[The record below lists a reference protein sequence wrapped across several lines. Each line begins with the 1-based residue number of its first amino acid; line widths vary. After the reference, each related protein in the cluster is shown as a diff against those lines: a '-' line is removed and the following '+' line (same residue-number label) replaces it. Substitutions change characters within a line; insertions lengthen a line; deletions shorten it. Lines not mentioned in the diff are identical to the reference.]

1 MFGSTVAN
9 CIGCT
14 LGGVVGGGRLV
25 DLDKPE
31 SRREKQRVA
40 AAEMARPFN
49 KELAKGRTA
58 PVFGHGRLRIMAYP
72 QFKRL
77 FEFQTGV

>member
-1 MFGSTVAN
+1 M
-9 CIGCT
+9 
-14 LGGVVGGGRLV
+14 V
-25 DLDKPE
+25 DFDKPE

-58 PVFGHGRLRIMAYP
+58 PVFGHGRLGIMA
-72 QFKRL
+72 
-77 FEFQTGV
+77 

>member
-1 MFGSTVAN
+1 MADF
-9 CIGCT
+9 
-14 LGGVVGGGRLV
+14 
-25 DLDKPE
+25 DKPE
-31 SRREKQRVA
+31 STREKQRVA
-40 AAEMARPFN
+40 TAEMARPFD

-58 PVFGHGRLRIMAYP
+58 PVFGHGRLRFIAYP

>member
-1 MFGSTVAN
+1 M
-9 CIGCT
+9 
-14 LGGVVGGGRLV
+14 V

-40 AAEMARPFN
+40 AAEMAKPFN

-58 PVFGHGRLRIMAYP
+58 PVFGHGRLGIMAYP